1 MTEEM
6 LAKVFEEKQA
16 PCPKTIK
23 LFPLKCEYMNFYV
36 QCTFFT
42 VYVFRVSL
50 VAELMAAGCA

>member
-23 LFPLKCEYMNFYV
+23 LFPLKCEYMVN
-36 QCTFFT
+36 
-42 VYVFRVSL
+42 VYVHGMLFVL
-50 VAELMAAGCA
+50 G